1 MKKIFS
7 ALVVFGLATSL
18 LVGCGAKPEAK
29 PEVEVEEVAPEVDAD
44 EEEPE
49 VDADEEE
56 PEAETEGDN
65 IVTVESPD
73 FDENG
78 WKAVLE
84 LTFDGD
90 KIADATFDYV
100 NEAGELK
107 SEDEGYNTMMAD
119 KAGISAA
126 DAMDKLVEDLLAK
139 QNPEDID
146 VVTGATG
153 TTEEFVKLAKEA
165 IEQK

>member
-7 ALVVFGLATSL
+7 TIMVLGLATSL
-18 LVGCGAKPEAK
+18 LVGCGSKPEAK
-29 PEVEVEEVAPEVDAD
+29 PEVEDVT
-44 EEEPE
+44 PE

-56 PEAETEGDN
+56 PEANADGANT
-65 IVTVESPD
+65 VKVESPD

-78 WKAVLE
+78 WKSFLE

-90 KIADATFDYV
+90 TITDATFDYI

-107 SEDEGYNTMMAD
+107 SNDEGYNTMMKD
-119 KAGISAA
+119 KSGVSAA
-126 DAMDKLVEDLLAK
+126 EAMEALTADLLAK
-139 QNPEDID
+139 QNPEDVD

-153 TTEEFVKLAKEA
+153 TSEGFIELAKQA